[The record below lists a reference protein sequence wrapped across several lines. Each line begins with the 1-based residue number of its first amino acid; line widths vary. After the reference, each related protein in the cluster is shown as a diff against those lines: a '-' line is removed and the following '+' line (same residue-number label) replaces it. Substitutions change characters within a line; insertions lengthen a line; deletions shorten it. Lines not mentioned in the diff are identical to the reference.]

1 MLSIVYSF
9 PLFTIFSQYAI
20 IVIMKGG
27 STMLITEHL
36 VFDDMSDDELRQY
49 INEAKFLINLLIQ
62 ANDKDFKLEF
72 KDLADDMNSINEM
85 ITFIYENGQEIEV
98 PVRDMIEK
106 TIIAMNRGKNVM
118 NDYYGLSK

>member
-1 MLSIVYSF
+1 
-9 PLFTIFSQYAI
+9 
-20 IVIMKGG
+20 MKGG

-36 VFDDMSDDELRQY
+36 VFDNMSDDELRQY

-85 ITFIYENGQEIEV
+85 ITFIYKNNQEIEIR
-98 PVRDMIEK
+98 VRDIVEQ

-118 NDYYGLSK
+118 NDYYELSK